1 MYRKHTADH
10 TKHVPKHTNSSNMFS
25 GFLDAQ
31 NCWTLALPL
40 PSVERCHPSAR
51 CRVLWTWCRRGQSP
65 CHGKRNLCC
74 MSWRK
79 IWENTRVE
87 RNWKGPVE
95 LHNLNEL
102 FIVEVESLIEKH
114 AIYDIG
120 TTHGSYFITW
130 LFLLYIYI
138 LFIYIYNIVL
148 NSIIHHSSFRCL
160 WTSPCPRPNAQCE
173 KIPAHDDHP
182 PW

>member
-1 MYRKHTADH
+1 
-10 TKHVPKHTNSSNMFS
+10 MFS
-25 GFLDAQ
+25 GFLDVQ
-31 NCWTLALPL
+31 NCWTPALPL
-40 PSVERCHPSAR
+40 PSVERCHSFAR
-51 CRVLWTWCRRGQSP
+51 CRVLWTWCGRGQSP

-102 FIVEVESLIEKH
+102 FNVEVESLIEKY
-114 AIYDIG
+114 AIYDIMG
-120 TTHGSYFITW
+120 LTSLPDCFCYTH
-130 LFLLYIYI
+130 
-138 LFIYIYNIVL
+138 IVL
-148 NSIIHHSSFRCL
+148 YSIIHHSSFRYL
-160 WTSPCPRPNAQCE
+160 WTSPCPRPNARCE